1 MSTAW
6 RVTSLTS
13 ALLAISCA
21 ALLRWPA
28 VHAVSTSAALIL
40 ACLALVV
47 SVSQLTRL
55 TAANASVSL
64 TSILLGAAIVLS
76 GPLGAAVVGCVSAL
90 DPLRRRPLLVRVF
103 NVSMNGLVGVLGG
116 LVYVGL
122 GGQVQG
128 GAAMDPLQIIF
139 RQFVPLAC
147 ATAVMLILNTG
158 CVSLMIAVNG
168 GPRILMV
175 WRRLVRQV
183 GRTYVGYGV
192 VGFLF
197 AVLWDAVGLGPATV
211 LVMVAP
217 LVLAQWSYSQQHA
230 ESVAHERTVSSLVAA
245 GEARDP
251 IMRGRNERVAR
262 VSELLG
268 NELRLSPDEAD
279 ALHFAAL
286 LHDVGMVAPVEHR
299 HQGPDPRKD
308 DLDRIRRHPARGVEM
323 LRSIEF
329 LGDSITA
336 ILHHHERW
344 DGRGYPDGLAGKD
357 IPQLARILAVADTFC
372 ALTPRIGVDET
383 IQVLRERAGRQF
395 DPDCV
400 EALAT
405 VADTAH
411 RIATV
416 SDISDNVGGADP
428 VVDETQWLDHDLPA
442 VSDMLAGERAQQ

>member
-1 MSTAW
+1 
-6 RVTSLTS
+6 
-13 ALLAISCA
+13 
-21 ALLRWPA
+21 
-28 VHAVSTSAALIL
+28 
-40 ACLALVV
+40 
-47 SVSQLTRL
+47 
-55 TAANASVSL
+55 
-64 TSILLGAAIVLS
+64 
-76 GPLGAAVVGCVSAL
+76 
-90 DPLRRRPLLVRVF
+90 
-103 NVSMNGLVGVLGG
+103 MNGLVGVVGG
-116 LVYVGL
+116 LLYLVVG
-122 GGQVQG
+122 GRIRVANGTS
-128 GAAMDPLQIIF
+128 PLLIVGTQLL
-139 RQFVPLAC
+139 PLAL
-147 ATAVMLILNTG
+147 ATIVMLLVNAM
-158 CVSLMIAVNG
+158 CVGTMISING
-168 GPRILMV
+168 GTPMLMTV
-175 WRRLVRQV
+175 RRLVGQV
-183 GRTYVGYGV
+183 GRTYLGYGV

-197 AVLWDAVGLGPATV
+197 AVLWDPVGLGLATV

-217 LVLAQWSYSQQHA
+217 LALAQWSYAQQHA
-230 ESVAHERTVSSLVAA
+230 ESLAHERTVSGLVAA
-245 GEARDP
+245 SEARDP

-262 VSELLG
+262 VSELIG
-268 NELRLSPDEAD
+268 NELRLSPGQAD

-286 LHDVGMVAPVEHR
+286 LHDVGMVAPVERR
-299 HQGPDPRKD
+299 HPGSDPRQD
-308 DLDRIRRHPARGVEM
+308 DLDRIRGHPTRGVEM

-344 DGRGYPDGLAGKD
+344 DGRGYPDGLAGKN

-383 IQVLRERAGRQF
+383 IQVLRARAGRQF

-411 RIATV
+411 GIAAV